1 MSEEQNQNANTDNI
15 TTPKGLAPKTYKLD
29 RDMIFKLATLMCTYD
44 EIAYVV
50 GTSAQTLQKRYSAIV
65 EKGRAEGRKSLR
77 RAQYEKAVHD
87 KDVRMLIWLGKQ
99 YLGQTDTVVDKENSD
114 PLPWAE

>member
-1 MSEEQNQNANTDNI
+1 MGEEQK
-15 TTPKGLAPKTYKLD
+15 TTNPKSHAPKTYKLD

-44 EIAYVV
+44 EIAFVV